1 MCPVLRRLAV
11 VSWVAS
17 LLGLGACASTPS
29 HFYVLNTL
37 SASET
42 VPAPVAAQSPVIGVG
57 PITLPKYLDRPQI
70 VTRAGSNQLA
80 LGEFDRWAE
89 PLQDNVL
96 RVLAENLARLVPTD
110 HILLHPWTRS
120 ATVDYQ
126 VSMEVLQFDGWLG
139 GESTLLARWSILDRA
154 ERELFNRMV
163 HLHAPTGGRD
173 YEAMVVAMNQM
184 LEALSRDIALAI
196 QRLASRAVARE

>member
-1 MCPVLRRLAV
+1 MGPVLRRLAV
-11 VSWVAS
+11 VSLVAS

-42 VPAPVAAQSPVIGVG
+42 MPATVAAQSPVIGVG

-70 VTRAGSNQLA
+70 VTRVGRHQLA

-96 RVLAENLARLVPTD
+96 RVLAENLARLIPTD
-110 HILLHPWTRS
+110 QVLLQAWPRS
-120 ATVDYQ
+120 ATLDYQ
-126 VSMEVLQFDGWLG
+126 VTVEVLQFDGWLG
-139 GESTLLARWSILDRA
+139 GESTLLARWSILDGA
-154 ERELFNRMV
+154 EHELFNRMV

-173 YEAMVVAMNQM
+173 YEAMVVVMNQM
-184 LEALSRDIALAI
+184 LEALSRDIATAI

>member
-17 LLGLGACASTPS
+17 LLGLGACVSTPS
-29 HFYVLNTL
+29 RFYILNTL
-37 SASET
+37 PASET
-42 VPAPVAAQSPVIGVG
+42 VQAPAAERGPVIGVG

-70 VTRAGSNQLA
+70 VTRASRNQLA

-89 PLQDNVL
+89 PLQDNVA
-96 RVLAENLARLVPTD
+96 RVLAENLVRLIPTD
-110 HILLHPWTRS
+110 QVLLHPWPRS
-120 ATVDYQ
+120 ATLDYQ
-126 VSMEVLQFDGWLG
+126 VSMEVLHFDGWLG
-139 GESTLLARWSILDRA
+139 GESMLLARWSILDGA

-163 HLHAPTGGRD
+163 HLHAPTGGQD

-184 LEALSRDIALAI
+184 LEMLSRDIAAAI
-196 QRLASRAVARE
+196 QHLASRAMARE

>member
-70 VTRAGSNQLA
+70 VTRVGRHQLA

-96 RVLAENLARLVPTD
+96 RVLAENLASLVPTD

-120 ATVDYQ
+120 VTVDYQ

-139 GESTLLARWSILDRA
+139 GESTLLARWSILDGA

-163 HLHAPTGGRD
+163 HLHAPNGGQG
-173 YEAMVVAMNQM
+173 YEAMVVVMNQM
-184 LEALSRDIALAI
+184 LETLSRDIATAI